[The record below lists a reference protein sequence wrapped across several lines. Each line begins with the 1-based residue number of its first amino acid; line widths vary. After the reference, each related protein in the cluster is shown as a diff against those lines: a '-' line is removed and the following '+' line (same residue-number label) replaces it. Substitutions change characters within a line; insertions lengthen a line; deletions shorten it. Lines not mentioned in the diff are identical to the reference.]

1 MGWLHF
7 NSPLWHSQKFVGE
20 LFLDSE
26 LYIFFAYKY
35 CKITVYLLLEYHKL
49 DQKPT
54 FLKMCCFHQE
64 MLTPSYSFQKL
75 WFKHGRIFENFSFF
89 LEANREDVNGSHNKY
104 QREKPAPWNKATC
117 AELSYSS
124 WLTSC
129 SNKFGLAQSLVS
141 EALLLEPQ
149 IAMKRN

>member
-1 MGWLHF
+1 M
-7 NSPLWHSQKFVGE
+7 
-20 LFLDSE
+20 
-26 LYIFFAYKY
+26 
-35 CKITVYLLLEYHKL
+35 
-49 DQKPT
+49 
-54 FLKMCCFHQE
+54 
-64 MLTPSYSFQKL
+64 
-75 WFKHGRIFENFSFF
+75 HGRIFEKNFFF
-89 LEANREDVNGSHNKY
+89 SEENREDVNGNHNKY

-124 WLTSC
+124 RLTNC